1 MCLCI
6 SVCARPCVCVQLRFK
21 CTDIISLDGE
31 VHFLSCLY
39 TSSVLS
45 IQNIDFIPFIS
56 PNSVHSISGSSG
68 SILLS
73 SQCCQNIHCHI
84 IAMYVCVYV
93 EEGCVRACV
102 CNMCIYVCVYTYMC
116 VYSFYIFYLLIC
128 LYFCCSCCCVCVC
141 LFFILCTNLVSV
153 SFSLLLLSLF

>member
-45 IQNIDFIPFIS
+45 IQNIDLNDILFLLSFQFLFIIF
-56 PNSVHSISGSSG
+56 SGSSG

-73 SQCCQNIHCHI
+73 SQC
-84 IAMYVCVYV
+84 Y
-93 EEGCVRACV
+93 
-102 CNMCIYVCVYTYMC
+102 
-116 VYSFYIFYLLIC
+116 
-128 LYFCCSCCCVCVC
+128 
-141 LFFILCTNLVSV
+141 
-153 SFSLLLLSLF
+153 